1 MDVGLDIRML
11 TKCFAGNHIAKLED
25 DIYSFE
31 AIQSLINDNIVSQV
45 DIEKVVLSIHIL
57 NDVPCTL
64 RNVKTFLK
72 ANECLDKATKLR
84 RIIAYLKNKVTMLDV
99 LCGLLASDYQSVA
112 DLLLR
117 RVYQKKFAE
126 QTTAVPKIDPG
137 DRNSVHALVK
147 KLKQIVDS
155 KSINNPKK
163 VVRKMAIEYK
173 NQLCIEQDVCRKQRL
188 ADRYLGV
195 IAAEID
201 SDYYSPSGYVSIQAL
216 MSEFQRVMQMSSCPS
231 LFEGLFHIRLASHY
245 SVCGQIDNAKELVTQ
260 ALVVTQDTAMCPEV
274 SNIWYETLNVFLLE
288 FEQAPTR
295 ENRDKVVQTGYTGIQ
310 STSESRYEIQQL
322 WISHFLIRMAFAC
335 LGIGI
340 RGNVIPGVNVTQE
353 DINLA
358 EVLLAGVVENEL
370 TMRRRMFYS
379 LAKGRFYQLKEEWP
393 NAAGRI
399 LEAKTLAL
407 KLGFEEAKYITGLV
421 TEQTHCK
428 SPQ

>member
-25 DIYSFE
+25 DIHSFE
-31 AIQSLINDNIVSQV
+31 AIRSLINDDLFSQV
-45 DIEKVVLSIHIL
+45 DIEKFVLSMHIL
-57 NDVPCTL
+57 NDVPSTL

-72 ANECLDKATKLR
+72 ANKCLDKATKLA
-84 RIIAYLKNKVTMLDV
+84 RIIAYLKNKITMLDV

-117 RVYQKKFAE
+117 RVYQKMFGA
-126 QTTAVPKIDPG
+126 QTGAVPKINPG
-137 DRNSVHALVK
+137 DRYSVHVLVK
-147 KLKQIVDS
+147 KLKQIVDC
-155 KSINNPKK
+155 KSIDNPKK
-163 VVRKMAIEYK
+163 VFRKMAIEYK
-173 NQLCIEQDVCRKQRL
+173 NQLCTENDVCRKQRL

-201 SDYYSPSGYVSIQAL
+201 SDYYSPSGYVSIQSL
-216 MSEFQRVMQMSSCPS
+216 MSEFKRVMQMSSCPS
-231 LFEGLFHIRLASHY
+231 LFEGLFNIRLASHF
-245 SVCGQIDNAKELVTQ
+245 SVCGQIAAAKELVTQ
-260 ALVVTQDTAMCPEV
+260 ALVVTQDTAICPEV

-288 FEQAPTR
+288 FEHAPTR
-295 ENRDKVVQTGYTGIQ
+295 ENRNKVVQTGYTGIQ

-322 WISHFLIRMAFAC
+322 WVSHFLIRMAFAC

-340 RGNVIPGVNVTQE
+340 RGNVIPGFIVTQD

-379 LAKGRFYQLKEEWP
+379 LAKGRFHQLKEEWP

-407 KLGFEEAKYITGLV
+407 KLGFEEAKYIAGSV

-428 SPQ
+428 LLQ